1 MGSRSLPLID
11 QNTSR
16 YILNSLCQLQQCLGL
31 IYLLC
36 NILNG
41 AYNTGYFALDN
52 KRGFADHHMSRF
64 VGAIQQLSRNI
75 AESLA
80 GQNIRIINQ
89 GRILL
94 TNRPDFLH
102 SMADDFV
109 HTKANKLLINW
120 IAAQKPAL
128 SILPEDGCPGSFSII
143 PCY

>member
-1 MGSRSLPLID
+1 
-11 QNTSR
+11 
-16 YILNSLCQLQQCLGL
+16 
-31 IYLLC
+31 
-36 NILNG
+36 
-41 AYNTGYFALDN
+41 
-52 KRGFADHHMSRF
+52 MSRI
-64 VGAIQQLSRNI
+64 VGAIQQLSQNI

-89 GRILL
+89 GRILV

-128 SILPEDGCPGSFSII
+128 GILTEDGCPGSLSII